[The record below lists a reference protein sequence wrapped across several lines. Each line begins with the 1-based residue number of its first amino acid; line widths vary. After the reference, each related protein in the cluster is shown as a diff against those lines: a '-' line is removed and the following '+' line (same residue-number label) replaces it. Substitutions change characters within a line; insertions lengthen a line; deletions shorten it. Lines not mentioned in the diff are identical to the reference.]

1 MVRGK
6 TQLKRIENRASRQ
19 VTFSKRRGGLRKK
32 AHELSVLCD
41 VEVALIVF
49 SPSGRLYEFASASMQ
64 KTLERYK
71 ASTKDKTS
79 SPTAQQ
85 DIEKIKADA
94 EGLSQKLEA
103 LEAYRRKFLGEK
115 LEDDCS
121 FEELNSLEVKMEKS
135 LRSIRR
141 MKTQVFEDQ
150 LAKLRQKEM
159 TLRKENED
167 LRGKVTKGSEN
178 EDLQAKCKDVVDL
191 TLVTSAPMIAAAAAA
206 EEEEENPPEAQPELN
221 KDAMDVET
229 ELFIG
234 LPGRNRS

>member
-1 MVRGK
+1 M
-6 TQLKRIENRASRQ
+6 
-19 VTFSKRRGGLRKK
+19 
-32 AHELSVLCD
+32 
-41 VEVALIVF
+41 
-49 SPSGRLYEFASASMQ
+49 
-64 KTLERYK
+64 
-71 ASTKDKTS
+71 
-79 SPTAQQ
+79 
-85 DIEKIKADA
+85 
-94 EGLSQKLEA
+94 
-103 LEAYRRKFLGEK
+103 GEK